1 MNASL
6 NRQNDDIFAFAGYKL
21 EWDIMI
27 KGKYVIKDVLG
38 IHMKPASNI
47 AEVALSF
54 RCAVTLCHDG
64 HCVNG
69 KSMLSV
75 LSLGAKKGYEIEV
88 CCDGEDEKEAFNAIM
103 ACVEKDNA
111 IKESI

>member
-1 MNASL
+1 MVT
-6 NRQNDDIFAFAGYKL
+6 
-21 EWDIMI
+21 
-27 KGKYVIKDVLG
+27 GKYVIKDMLG

-47 AEVALSF
+47 AEIALSF
-54 RCAVTLCHDG
+54 KCSVMLSHDG

-88 CCDGEDEKEAFNAIM
+88 FCDGEDEKEALAAILQ
-103 ACVEKDNA
+103 CVEKDNSV
-111 IKESI
+111 KQSI

>member
-1 MNASL
+1 M
-6 NRQNDDIFAFAGYKL
+6 NRQAGDIPADDGSKL

-27 KGKYVIKDVLG
+27 TGKYVIKDVLG

-54 RCAVTLCHDG
+54 KCAVTLCHDG
-64 HCVNG
+64 RCVNG

-88 CCDGEDEKEAFNAIM
+88 CCDGEDEKEAFDAIM
-103 ACVEKDNA
+103 ACVEKDNSV
-111 IKESI
+111 KQSI